1 MVATWLIGIAKPS
14 PMLGLAPKVRIAEFT
29 PITRAPASTSGPPEL
44 PGLIGASVWMALM
57 YAVGASASLLSLT
70 TTGRFRA
77 ETMPSVTVPARPSGE
92 PTAITGS
99 PT

>member
-1 MVATWLIGIAKPS
+1 
-14 PMLGLAPKVRIAEFT
+14 
-29 PITRAPASTSGPPEL
+29 
-44 PGLIGASVWMALM
+44 MALM

-70 TTGRFRA
+70 TTGRFSA
-77 ETMPSVTVPARPSGE
+77 ETMPSVTVPARPRGE